1 MHPVGTQSSG
11 KVAPGREETGG
22 PGGVAFWK
30 EARAVWVRTGPAH
43 CRVHTGFSAV
53 PPPVGRPSCPLI
65 TETCLAGPLPC
76 PGPGPPW
83 GCDPRVLASSQH
95 GFLQTPNTFAVCTE
109 HRGILLQATSD
120 KDMHD
125 WLYAFNPLLA
135 GTIR

>member
-1 MHPVGTQSSG
+1 MHTAELTQ
-11 KVAPGREETGG
+11 
-22 PGGVAFWK
+22 AFQ
-30 EARAVWVRTGPAH
+30 P
-43 CRVHTGFSAV
+43 
-53 PPPVGRPSCPLI
+53 CPLLWGVLPAPSSLR
-65 TETCLAGPLPC
+65 LAWRGPC
-76 PGPGPPW
+76 PAQGLGPRGAVT
-83 GCDPRVLASSQH
+83 PRVRASSQR